1 LDELFRRVLFSVCVS
16 NTDDHL
22 RNHGFLYT
30 ESGWTLSP
38 AFDINANETGTGLK
52 LNIDE
57 EDNSLDIDL
66 VMSTSSYYLIT
77 DERAEEIKAEV
88 LKAVADWR
96 KVAVKYK
103 ISLSEIERKANAFR
117 YS

>member
-1 LDELFRRVLFSVCVS
+1 M
-16 NTDDHL
+16 

-57 EDNSLDIDL
+57 KDNSLDINL
-66 VMSTSSYYLIT
+66 VMSTAPYYLLS
-77 DERAEEIKAEV
+77 EKRALEIKDEV
-88 LKAVADWR
+88 TKAVTLFQGWAKKR
-96 KVAVKYK
+96 
-103 ISLSEIERKANAFR
+103 FR
-117 YS
+117 GFLNVF